1 MAEIDG
7 EQYAARKLGCEISA
21 DPLNPLE
28 PIKKV
33 CKSHHPGEDLSILD
47 RAYRRAVIQHSAQRR
62 KSGEPYI
69 IHPLAVSQILADL
82 GMGPIV
88 VAAGLLHDT
97 VEDTDYM
104 LDQCRAEFG
113 AALIQHVVGVLHRVM
128 QQTGRHH
135 NRPHAQIRENLGNG
149 QRVDDVR
156 LARLAALGGVL
167 DDGAPV
173 RAVEDGQI
181 LTGMVGLAHFL
192 DWFQRIERI
201 GADLATQFTG
211 GVLLAIN
218 LCHASHLPRHEV
230 HCNREPVPCARTRP
244 PSLVPQPLL
253 PSSPWSFNRPNPVRT
268 PLPSN
273 RTRVRRD
280 RIRAVSRPG

>member
-21 DPLNPLE
+21 DPLNPLD

-33 CKSHHPGEDLSILD
+33 CKSHHPDEDLSILD

-97 VEDTDYM
+97 VEDTDYT

-113 AALIQHVVGVLHRVM
+113 DTVAGLVDGVTKLSQLEVGDSACRNHS
-128 QQTGRHH
+128 QTRGGHEPR
-135 NRPHAQIRENLGNG
+135 RAY
-149 QRVDDVR
+149 
-156 LARLAALGGVL
+156 LGGQ
-167 DDGAPV
+167 ARRP
-173 RAVEDGQI
+173 R
-181 LTGMVGLAHFL
+181 T
-192 DWFQRIERI
+192 QR
-201 GADLATQFTG
+201 
-211 GVLLAIN
+211 
-218 LCHASHLPRHEV
+218 SHLALCEDHV
-230 HCNREPVPCARTRP
+230 RP
-244 PSLVPQPLL
+244 EEG
-253 PSSPWSFNRPNPVRT
+253 
-268 PLPSN
+268 
-273 RTRVRRD
+273 
-280 RIRAVSRPG
+280 A

>member
-21 DPLNPLE
+21 DPLNPLD

-47 RAYRRAVIQHSAQRR
+47 RAYRRAVIQHCTQRR

-97 VEDTDYM
+97 VEDTDYT

-113 AALIQHVVGVLHRVM
+113 DTV
-128 QQTGRHH
+128 
-135 NRPHAQIRENLGNG
+135 
-149 QRVDDVR
+149 
-156 LARLAALGGVL
+156 
-167 DDGAPV
+167 PV
-173 RAVEDGQI
+173 WS
-181 LTGMVGLAHFL
+181 M
-192 DWFQRIERI
+192 
-201 GADLATQFTG
+201 
-211 GVLLAIN
+211 
-218 LCHASHLPRHEV
+218 AS
-230 HCNREPVPCARTRP
+230 
-244 PSLVPQPLL
+244 
-253 PSSPWSFNRPNPVRT
+253 PSSASLKWAT
-268 PLPSN
+268 PPKPKPFANLWWP
-273 RTRVRRD
+273 
-280 RIRAVSRPG
+280 